1 MSSLSALIIPLGFIL
16 AAIIGFIAYK
26 KHWKIVDWF

>member
-1 MSSLSALIIPLGFIL
+1 MSSLGIMIYAVGFVVSALV
-16 AAIIGFIAYK
+16 AFIAYK

>member
-1 MSSLSALIIPLGFIL
+1 MSNGILLGVTIII
-16 AAIIGFIAYK
+16 ATIIAFIAYK

>member
-1 MSSLSALIIPLGFIL
+1 MDNFISLLYPIGAIV
-16 AAIIGFIAYK
+16 AAIIAFIAYK